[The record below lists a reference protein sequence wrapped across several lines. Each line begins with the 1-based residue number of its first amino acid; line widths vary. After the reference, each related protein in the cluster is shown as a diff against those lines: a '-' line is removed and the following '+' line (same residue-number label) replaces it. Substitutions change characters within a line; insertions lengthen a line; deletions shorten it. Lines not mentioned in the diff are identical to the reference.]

1 MSRKKENV
9 RYNLDS
15 GDVKHLSTEEI
26 KAILRAADEL
36 VAMGGRNMLAK
47 ILKGSKEKKVL
58 EYGLNQCP
66 VYGYYKDFTIS
77 EITSRIDWVIE
88 KGYLQIE
95 YRDRLPMLIFSE
107 SGWMIEQETFA
118 GELLQK
124 IIECIETKDYSLVS
138 KLKDRNREM
147 IFLLIDKIKSTGNI
161 RFIPFLKAWKEI
173 EVKKVQAKIQWTIE
187 YLMKEGTIY

>member
-1 MSRKKENV
+1 MSKKKENV

-15 GDVKHLSTEEI
+15 SDVKYLSVEEI

-36 VAMGGRNMLAK
+36 VATGGRNMLAK

-66 VYGYYKDFTIS
+66 VYGYYRDLTIS
-77 EITSRIDWVIE
+77 EITNRIDWIIE

-95 YRDRLPMLIFSE
+95 YRDRLPIIIFSE
-107 SGWMIEQETFA
+107 SGWMIERETFA
-118 GELLQK
+118 RELLQK
-124 IIECIETKDYSLVS
+124 IIECIETKDYSFVS
-138 KLKDRNREM
+138 KLKDRNRGM
-147 IFLLIDKIKSTGNI
+147 IFLLIDKIKSTGNV

-173 EVKKVQAKIQWTIE
+173 EVKKVQTKIQWTIE